1 MNIDLKITN
10 NTYYF
15 QGVRFDPV
23 YGDYDFADELITAT
37 SIEEAWRKL
46 DEKTILKSWKTVCI
60 IEINN
65 TRHYESV

>member
-1 MNIDLKITN
+1 MNIDLEITN

-23 YGDYDFADELITAT
+23 YGDYDFADELITAS

-46 DEKTILKSWKTVCI
+46 DEKTILKSWKSVGLT
-60 IEINN
+60 EINKQ
-65 TRHYESV
+65 RYYEGV